1 MSKLQYPKRLFLWSG
16 PRNISTALMY
26 GFAQRKDTVV
36 EDEPLYAHYLKLSPA
51 KPYHPG
57 ANEILACMENDGEKV
72 VQHMLGE
79 FDKPIAFFKN
89 MTHHLIGLDWSF
101 MEKGINIILTRDPK
115 EMLLSFSKIIEKPVM
130 EDIGYAMQWELLQY
144 LKGNEYPFLVMDAK
158 KFLMDTEGQ
167 IRKLCEAC
175 EIPFDQQMLKWKAGP
190 IPQDGVWA
198 RYWYQNV
205 HKSTGFQPY
214 KEKKEAM
221 PGHLLPL
228 LATCEPLY
236 RKLLDFSI

>member
-1 MSKLQYPKRLFLWSG
+1 MRSLQYPKRLFLWSG

-36 EDEPLYAHYLKLSPA
+36 ADEPLYAHYLKLSPA

-57 ANEILACMENDGEKV
+57 ANEILACMENEGEKV
-72 VQHMLGE
+72 VQQMLGKFE
-79 FDKPIAFFKN
+79 QPIAFFKN

-101 MEKGINIILTRDPK
+101 MEEGVNIILTREPK

-144 LKGNEYPFLVMDAK
+144 LQSNNYPYVVLDAK
-158 KFLMDTEGQ
+158 KFLMDTAGQ
-167 IRKLCEAC
+167 LRKLCAAC
-175 EIPFDQQMLKWKAGP
+175 GIPYDQGMLQWTAGP
-190 IPQDGVWA
+190 LPEDGVWA

-214 KEKKEAM
+214 QEKNEAM
-221 PGHLLPL
+221 PEHLLPL

-236 RKLLDFSI
+236 QKLLAFSI